1 MADLNERDAKLVQ
14 WLNEA
19 HVKEAELEAD
29 LTAHIA
35 LTEKQSYKKRLQ
47 QHLKETRDH
56 KRRVASRIKKLGG
69 SATSGPDIP
78 GVPAAVGEVAG
89 KGVAAVKG
97 QVGIARAAVTEQ
109 AETHLHNAQ
118 EELREEHVEIALYT
132 RLEMFAD
139 EVGDRE
145 TAQLAKAIRRDEE
158 RMAKFLDAELKRL
171 VKAVVRAEIPSDQR
185 ANGNRPGARSR
196 GRSATSKRSGARRHS
211 TAAPRA
217 RPRNRAA
224 GREPPRAVTGPHLRS
239 CHVDRRSGRKSLRS
253 LAAIRASSVG
263 CRPRGSPMGRR
274 WLTSAATR
282 SPWPHTLTH
291 PAGGELAQREH
302 ARAALPVTHARER
315 CLLDHA
321 AELHAPST
329 SRWPRPRPRWRPS
342 RTERPSPEAPGAQ
355 PGCSRRGGRQGT
367 PHCRQRTRSL
377 AAPAW
382 GGRAAQ
388 RWPLPDR

>member
-19 HVKEAELEAD
+19 HVKEAELEAHQ
-29 LTAHIA
+29 TAHIA
-35 LTEKQSYKKRLQ
+35 LTEKQSNKKRLQ

-97 QVGIARAAVTEQ
+97 QVGMARAAVTEQ

-132 RLEMFAD
+132 RLETLAD

-185 ANGNRPGARSR
+185 ANGNRRGARSR
-196 GRSATSKRSGARRHS
+196 GRSATSKRSGARRSSNGRSAGSS
-211 TAAPRA
+211 TQSR
-217 RPRNRAA
+217 
-224 GREPPRAVTGPHLRS
+224 
-239 CHVDRRSGRKSLRS
+239 RRSRATARS
-253 LAAIRASSVG
+253 
-263 CRPRGSPMGRR
+263 
-274 WLTSAATR
+274 
-282 SPWPHTLTH
+282 
-291 PAGGELAQREH
+291 
-302 ARAALPVTHARER
+302 
-315 CLLDHA
+315 
-321 AELHAPST
+321 
-329 SRWPRPRPRWRPS
+329 
-342 RTERPSPEAPGAQ
+342 
-355 PGCSRRGGRQGT
+355 
-367 PHCRQRTRSL
+367 
-377 AAPAW
+377 
-382 GGRAAQ
+382 
-388 RWPLPDR
+388 